1 MTGLFDGVLT
11 RGPIGPLTD
20 DTAWLGA
27 LLEAEAA
34 LARALADTGF
44 LSQEHAETIVAACD
58 PDHYDQKELGRA
70 AADGGNPVIPL
81 VQELTAQ
88 VRRADP
94 EAARHVHRGATS
106 QDIMD
111 TAAMLLTRRAG
122 RVVLSD
128 LRALGRALATLAAE
142 HRLTPMPGRTLLQ
155 QALPTTFGAVT
166 AGWAQGV
173 WEAADDLERALT
185 DCSSAQL
192 GGAVGTLASL
202 QEHGPAVATAFA
214 AHLDLSEPVLPWHT
228 DRGRVV
234 ALAAA
239 FGRACGAVGTVAHD
253 VILLA
258 QTEVGEVSEEAG
270 PGVGG
275 SSTMPHKR
283 NPIAAVSALA
293 AARQAPG
300 SVATLM
306 TTQIQ
311 EHQRAAGPWHAE
323 WLPLTELL
331 RRTGSAV
338 SWMRT
343 GIERLRVHPDRMRAN
358 LDATGGLAL
367 SERITTDLT
376 PELGRM
382 KAHRLVTGA
391 CAEAADSGQ
400 DLAQVLAE
408 HLEGIR
414 TREQMAALLDP
425 ADHLGSAPTFTDR
438 VIAGTTGRAGTAVH
452 HSDNEEGHD
461 ER

>member
-1 MTGLFDGVLT
+1 
-11 RGPIGPLTD
+11 
-20 DTAWLGA
+20 
-27 LLEAEAA
+27 
-34 LARALADTGF
+34 
-44 LSQEHAETIVAACD
+44 
-58 PDHYDQKELGRA
+58 
-70 AADGGNPVIPL
+70 
-81 VQELTAQ
+81 
-88 VRRADP
+88 
-94 EAARHVHRGATS
+94 
-106 QDIMD
+106 
-111 TAAMLLTRRAG
+111 
-122 RVVLSD
+122 
-128 LRALGRALATLAAE
+128 
-142 HRLTPMPGRTLLQ
+142 
-155 QALPTTFGAVT
+155 PTTFGAVS

-173 WEAADDLERALT
+173 WEAADNLERALT
-185 DCSSAQL
+185 DCSAAQL

-270 PGVGG
+270 QGVGG

-293 AARQAPG
+293 AARQATG

-358 LDATGGLAL
+358 LEATGGLAL

-391 CAEAADSGQ
+391 CTEAADSGR

-414 TREQMAALLDP
+414 TREQVAALLDP

-452 HSDNEEGHD
+452 HSDNDERHD
-461 ER
+461 ERLPPPHSERPTAGPARTARRFPRHHRADVGATGRGVVHRFPGDLLRSPGPRWISGPTRALRHGRPRRGRTPVDGPPGHRPSSLRGPVPGRHGRSVAGRPCPRTHRPPGAAGDLTAHGPRTSMA